1 MFISQHQLLQVSLD
15 VAQTR
20 LVNLASRDGLSRASQ
35 HAYEGGLDLVI
46 RVGPLGDMPG
56 ISKQV
61 RVSFVD
67 PVYHEDAMTL
77 GLRWEATGVA
87 GGLFPVL
94 DGNLTLTRVDV
105 DTTQLA
111 LIASYRPPFGNLG
124 AGLDRAILS
133 KVTEATIKMLLHS
146 IASAIVSPEPATAT
160 GASPS
165 SAVVSPA
172 RLPLTTPNES

>member
-1 MFISQHQLLQVSLD
+1 MFTAQDQLLQVGLD

-35 HAYEGGLDLVI
+35 HAYERGLDPMI
-46 RVGPLGDMPG
+46 RVGPLGDIPG
-56 ISKQV
+56 VSKLV

-67 PVYHEDAMTL
+67 PIYHENAMTI

-94 DGNLTLTRVDV
+94 DGNFTLTRVDD

-133 KVTEATIKMLLHS
+133 KVAEATIRTMLHS
-146 IASAIVSPEPATAT
+146 IAYAIVSPEP
-160 GASPS
+160 GSPADVRPS
-165 SAVVSPA
+165 PVAVSPA
-172 RLPLTTPNES
+172 DPTLSPNES